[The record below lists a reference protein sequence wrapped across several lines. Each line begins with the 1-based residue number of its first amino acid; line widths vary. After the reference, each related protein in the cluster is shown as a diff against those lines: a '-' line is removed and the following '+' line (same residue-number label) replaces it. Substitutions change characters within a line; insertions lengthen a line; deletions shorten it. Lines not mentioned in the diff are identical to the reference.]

1 MNSGGKILSGWH
13 KNARHKRRSEPSEK
27 GRWHFRATHFGARPI
42 PFPGRHPAGN
52 IEVMRPMYE
61 PRTRAFLIVLSTM
74 AFLLTLVGAGLK
86 ITLQTYFVAETDS
99 YGYATGALDQLTTF
113 FAVVIAALCG
123 VLASVLVAARRAP
136 QPAETA
142 SDLPS

>member
-1 MNSGGKILSGWH
+1 
-13 KNARHKRRSEPSEK
+13 
-27 GRWHFRATHFGARPI
+27 
-42 PFPGRHPAGN
+42 
-52 IEVMRPMYE
+52 MRPMYE
-61 PRTRAFLIVLSTM
+61 PRTRAFLLVLSTT

-123 VLASVLVAARRAP
+123 VLASVLVAARRVP

-142 SDLPS
+142 ADLSS